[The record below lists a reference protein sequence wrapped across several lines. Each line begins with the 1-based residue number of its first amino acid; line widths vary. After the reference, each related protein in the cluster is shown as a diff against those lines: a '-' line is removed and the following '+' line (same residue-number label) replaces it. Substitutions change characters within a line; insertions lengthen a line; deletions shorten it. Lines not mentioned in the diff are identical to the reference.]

1 MIPIMILA
9 LVLGLLLGFPIFLAL
24 LLPAT
29 LPGVINPSFAGN
41 TSTLIRAILGGADNT
56 PLLAIPL
63 FMLSGAIMSEG
74 GISKKLFNVFALMAG
89 KKTAGMPI
97 AVIITC
103 TFYGA
108 ICGSGPATTAAV
120 GAMAIPILISLGYDK
135 VFAATL
141 CAAAGGIGIIIP
153 PSIPFIMYGTL
164 TSTSEGD
171 LFTAGFIPGILI
183 AVCLSVYVYFYCK
196 YKGEDKLRI
205 EANYENL
212 KKNGVWSVIKDSF
225 WALLT
230 PVIILGGIYSGV
242 VTPTEAATLSVFYAL
257 VICLFVYRTIKIK
270 DIPRLLETAIRQYA
284 FVAYL
289 VAIGI
294 ALLRILTLL
303 KVPAMVADFF
313 TNNNFTSFTFLM
325 LLNLLLLIVGMFMD
339 IGPAIT
345 LLAPMLVGVIKGFNI
360 DPVHFGVLISVNLC
374 IGFISPPFGLNLFTA
389 APLIKSSPA
398 LIGKKALPFIAAYLV
413 ALGLITYIHDI
424 SMFLVRVLG

>member
-1 MIPIMILA
+1 M
-9 LVLGLLLGFPIFLAL
+9 
-24 LLPAT
+24 
-29 LPGVINPSFAGN
+29 PSFFA
-41 TSTLIRAILGGADNT
+41 AA
-56 PLLAIPL
+56 
-63 FMLSGAIMSEG
+63 
-74 GISKKLFNVFALMAG
+74 FALFWRRKSSPAPSKGLSAFAFLYAG
-89 KKTAGMPI
+89 
-97 AVIITC
+97 
-103 TFYGA
+103 
-108 ICGSGPATTAAV
+108 
-120 GAMAIPILISLGYDK
+120 
-135 VFAATL
+135 
-141 CAAAGGIGIIIP
+141 
-153 PSIPFIMYGTL
+153 
-164 TSTSEGD
+164 